1 MIVIGKIGAPHGVK
15 GAARLFSFTSPL
27 ENIEKYK
34 LFTKNGSDYTELPC
48 KITVLHSNKLIINIQ
63 DCEDRNKISEFT
75 NTLLYTDIK
84 CFEKDSSDEYFW
96 EELIGLK
103 ILDKNKDNLGT
114 VTQIIETGSHDVL
127 IFKNTST
134 YLIPFIQGKS
144 ILNIDLSTQSITID
158 KDYAIIQ
165 CYICK

>member
-1 MIVIGKIGAPHGVK
+1 MIVIGKIGSPHGIK
-15 GAARLFSFTSPL
+15 GAAKLLSFANPP

-34 LFTKNGSDYTELPC
+34 IFTKNGSNYTELSC
-48 KITVLHSNKLIINIQ
+48 KITTLHSNKLIINIQ

-84 CFEKDSSDEYFW
+84 CFEKNSPDEYFW

-103 ILDKNKDNLGT
+103 ILDRNQDNLGT
-114 VTQIIETGSHDVL
+114 VIKIIETGSHDVL
-127 IFKNTST
+127 VFKETAT

-144 ILNIDLSTQSITID
+144 VLNIDFSTKSITID
-158 KDYAIIQ
+158 QDYAI
-165 CYICK
+165 KN